1 MSVVTT
7 LTGGGLTALGGL
19 LGQGAS
25 AIASSAFGQIAND
38 FGSTAAHA
46 ATWLWAEIGSATAV
60 GFGGSAFLKLLGIT
74 LAIAIVVGLAL
85 FVIQII
91 TSVLRRDPAGLGR
104 ALRGLLIA
112 FLGGA
117 ASIGVVNVL
126 LAATDALSN
135 GVVQAA
141 TGDTVSS
148 LGKAVLGTV
157 VLTSST
163 LGPVTVILLSVLV
176 LAGVV
181 AIWFA
186 MTIRKLLIIVA
197 AVFAPIAFAGA
208 LADVTTGWVKKWI
221 EGMLALILAKLFLV
235 IILVTGYFALV
246 KGVGSPVTNT
256 GISHP
261 TEAVTELAVGGL
273 ILMMGAFAPWIAL
286 KTVHFAGDHMAQ
298 VHAHSQSATAGA
310 SAVIAAP
317 QKMSSMASAVP
328 TGGAGGAAGAAGT
341 TGGAAGGAA
350 AGGAAGPVGAGAGAA
365 GTTGGAG
372 GAAGAAGTT
381 GGAAAGAAGTT
392 GGAGGAAGAAGGAAG
407 PVGAAAGAATAA
419 ARAVK
424 DRVTENV
431 STASGATASQPS
443 TPQPQAQ
450 TAPPPSTP
458 QPQAQTAPPPS
469 TPQAQTAPQPSTPQP
484 QTAPQP
490 STPQAQTAP
499 QPSTPQA
506 QTAPQPS
513 TPQAQTA
520 PQPSTPQPQTAP
532 QPSTPQPQTAPQ
544 PSTPQAQTAPQPS
557 TPQPPPVK
565 PS

>member
-7 LTGGGLTALGGL
+7 LAGGGLTALGGL

-46 ATWLWAEIGSATAV
+46 ATWLWAEIGSATSV
-60 GFGGSAFLKLLGIT
+60 GFGGGAFLKLLGIT
-74 LAIAIVVGLAL
+74 IAIAVMVGMAL

-117 ASIGVVNVL
+117 ASIGVVNIL
-126 LAATDALSN
+126 LGAVDALSN

-197 AVFAPIAFAGA
+197 AVFAPVAFAGA

-221 EGMLALILAKLFLV
+221 EGMLALIFSKLILV

-328 TGGAGGAAGAAGT
+328 TGGAGGAAGAGAGAAGT
-341 TGGAAGGAA
+341 TGGAAAA
-350 AGGAAGPVGAGAGAA
+350 AGGAGAGA

-372 GAAGAAGTT
+372 GAAGAAAGAGTT
-381 GGAAAGAAGTT
+381 GGAAA
-392 GGAGGAAGAAGGAAG
+392 AAGGAAG

-443 TPQPQAQ
+443 TPQPQAPQ
-450 TAPPPSTP
+450 PQAPPPSTP
-458 QPQAQTAPPPS
+458 QPS
-469 TPQAQTAPQPSTPQP
+469 TPPPQP
-484 QTAPQP
+484 QTAPP
-490 STPQAQTAP
+490 
-499 QPSTPQA
+499 
-506 QTAPQPS
+506 
-513 TPQAQTA
+513 
-520 PQPSTPQPQTAP
+520 
-532 QPSTPQPQTAPQ
+532 
-544 PSTPQAQTAPQPS
+544 PS

>member
-7 LTGGGLTALGGL
+7 LAGGGLTALGGL

-46 ATWLWAEIGSATAV
+46 ATWLWAEIGSATSV
-60 GFGGSAFLKLLGIT
+60 GFGGGAFLKLLGIT
-74 LAIAIVVGLAL
+74 IAIAVMVGMAL

-117 ASIGVVNVL
+117 ASIGVVNIL
-126 LAATDALSN
+126 LGAVDALSN

-197 AVFAPIAFAGA
+197 AVFAPVALAGA

-221 EGMLALILAKLFLV
+221 EGMLALIFSKLILV

-328 TGGAGGAAGAAGT
+328 TGGAGGAAGA
-341 TGGAAGGAA
+341 GG
-350 AGGAAGPVGAGAGAA
+350 GAGAGAA

-372 GAAGAAGTT
+372 GAAGAG
-381 GGAAAGAAGTT
+381 AGAAGTT
-392 GGAGGAAGAAGGAAG
+392 GGAGGAAGAGAGAGTTGGAGGAAGAGAGAAAG

-431 STASGATASQPS
+431 STAAGTTAPPPS
-443 TPQPQAQ
+443 TPPPQPQ

-458 QPQAQTAPPPS
+458 P
-469 TPQAQTAPQPSTPQP
+469 PQAQTAPQPSTPQP

-490 STPQAQTAP
+490 STPQAQA
-499 QPSTPQA
+499 
-506 QTAPQPS
+506 
-513 TPQAQTA
+513 
-520 PQPSTPQPQTAP
+520 
-532 QPSTPQPQTAPQ
+532 QTAPQ

>member
-1 MSVVTT
+1 MSVVST

-25 AIASSAFGQIAND
+25 AIASEAFGQIAND

-74 LAIAIVVGLAL
+74 LAIAIVVGLGL
-85 FVIQII
+85 FVIQIV

-126 LAATDALSN
+126 LAAVDALSN

-148 LGKAVLGTV
+148 LGKAVLSTV

-163 LGPVTVILLSVLV
+163 LGPVTVILLAVLV

-221 EGMLALILAKLFLV
+221 EGMLALIFSKLILV

-310 SAVIAAP
+310 STVISAP

-328 TGGAGGAAGAAGT
+328 TGGGSA
-341 TGGAAGGAA
+341 GAA
-350 AGGAAGPVGAGAGAA
+350 AGGAGAGTTGAAAGEGAGAAAAAGPVGAAAEAGAGAA
-365 GTTGGAG
+365 GTTGAAAG
-372 GAAGAAGTT
+372 GAGAA
-381 GGAAAGAAGTT
+381 
-392 GGAGGAAGAAGGAAG
+392 AAG
-407 PVGAAAGAATAA
+407 PVGAAAGAAVAT

-424 DRVTENV
+424 DRVAENV
-431 STASGATASQPS
+431 STAAGTTAPAAPSTPQPTPQPQASQPQAPPPATPQPQASQPS
-443 TPQPQAQ
+443 TPQPQASQ
-450 TAPPPSTP
+450 PQASPPSTP
-458 QPQAQTAPPPS
+458 QPQ
-469 TPQAQTAPQPSTPQP
+469 
-484 QTAPQP
+484 
-490 STPQAQTAP
+490 
-499 QPSTPQA
+499 
-506 QTAPQPS
+506 
-513 TPQAQTA
+513 
-520 PQPSTPQPQTAP
+520 
-532 QPSTPQPQTAPQ
+532 
-544 PSTPQAQTAPQPS
+544 
-557 TPQPPPVK
+557 PPVK

>member
-7 LTGGGLTALGGL
+7 LAGGGLTALGGL

-46 ATWLWAEIGSATAV
+46 ATWLWAEIGSATSV
-60 GFGGSAFLKLLGIT
+60 GFGGGAFLKLLGIT
-74 LAIAIVVGLAL
+74 IAIAVMVGMAL

-117 ASIGVVNVL
+117 ASIGVVNIL
-126 LAATDALSN
+126 LGAVDALSN

-197 AVFAPIAFAGA
+197 AVFAPVAFAGA

-221 EGMLALILAKLFLV
+221 EGMLALIFSKLILV

-328 TGGAGGAAGAAGT
+328 TGGAGGAAGAGAGAAGT
-341 TGGAAGGAA
+341 TGGAAAA
-350 AGGAAGPVGAGAGAA
+350 AGGAGAGA

-372 GAAGAAGTT
+372 GAAGAAAGAGTT
-381 GGAAAGAAGTT
+381 GGAAA
-392 GGAGGAAGAAGGAAG
+392 AAGGAAG

-431 STASGATASQPS
+431 STAAGT
-443 TPQPQAQ
+443 

-458 QPQAQTAPPPS
+458 QPQAQTAPPS
-469 TPQAQTAPQPSTPQP
+469 TPQAQAQTAPQPSTPQP
-484 QTAPQP
+484 QTAPP
-490 STPQAQTAP
+490 STPQAQAQTAP

-506 QTAPQPS
+506 QTAP
-513 TPQAQTA
+513 
-520 PQPSTPQPQTAP
+520 
-532 QPSTPQPQTAPQ
+532 
-544 PSTPQAQTAPQPS
+544 PS